1 MLCLLPASWCCWPAC
16 WAWLL
21 AACLVRTRDSLVRR
35 LLQVAALVIV
45 CTLGQQSTFDSVLYC
60 IRINTFDC
68 RSAYGPA
75 MQLSYRNPPPKHDCE
90 NMDMPAV
97 VTPSVN
103 VTDMACVGHVVY
115 TIAFPQLRGLT
126 PTFAWL
132 YIHMS
137 VTRWDVTP
145 RNACLWPQ
153 GSSAG
158 APTQMVIVRGF

>member
-1 MLCLLPASWCCWPAC
+1 M
-16 WAWLL
+16 
-21 AACLVRTRDSLVRR
+21 
-35 LLQVAALVIV
+35 
-45 CTLGQQSTFDSVLYC
+45 G
-60 IRINTFDC
+60 
-68 RSAYGPA
+68 GGK
-75 MQLSYRNPPPKHDCE
+75 QLSYRNPPPNHDCE

-115 TIAFPQLRGLT
+115 TIAFPQLCGLT

-158 APTQMVIVRGF
+158 APTRIFNSEGVLVSSIGNLGSEYVGRIFARHIHDIPPEHMRCLSPHRGLWFRRWFSCPRVSFLYGILLLTNRTAPHPAAA